1 MTESSDTV
9 TVTLYTWIPD
19 PDYPGEK
26 AFPLA
31 DLGHSALQ
39 VGDLYVSY
47 WPELDHPISRLTQ
60 HLHPRTVRNPASLAE
75 EIDPSGPYMRRPPEF
90 VDLVEG
96 LSLAAMRECWQ
107 TVQDSPYDVNDRNC
121 SHGVLEVLK
130 AGAPAEVVDDL
141 DPDRAPLPNSDG
153 IWSKLRAIVF
163 RPFTDC
169 IPEKLRAVV
178 IEALEVETVKEPAR
192 QE

>member
-1 MTESSDTV
+1 MATATNRA
-9 TVTLYTWIPD
+9 TATLYTWIPD

-26 AFPLA
+26 ALPLA

-39 VGDLYVSY
+39 VDDLYVSY

-60 HLHPRTVRNPASLAE
+60 HLHPRQVRNPASLEE
-75 EIDPSGPYMRRPPEF
+75 EIDPNGPYMRRPPEF
-90 VDLVEG
+90 IDRVEG
-96 LSLAAMRECWQ
+96 LSPADMRECWSRLK
-107 TVQDSPYDVNDRNC
+107 DAPYDVNHRNC

-130 AGAPAEVVDDL
+130 AGAPPEARGDL
-141 DPDRAPLPNSDG
+141 DPDLAPAPDSDG
-153 IWSKLRAIVF
+153 IWSKLRAILF

-178 IEALEVETVKEPAR
+178 LDALDTETVKAGH
-192 QE
+192 